1 MHTSIIVTGSISYDT
16 IMDFPSRF
24 IDVIDPNHL
33 DKLNTSFVANKMEKR
48 FGGTATNVAYN
59 LSFLCP
65 KKVTILGAVGKDGTE
80 LLQFYKKH
88 KLSTK
93 HILRD
98 TTLYSA
104 NGTVVTDLDGN
115 QVWNFYYGAS
125 EKSSA
130 ISLKP
135 CLDAQSL
142 VVILANH
149 PKSFL
154 YFQSQA
160 IALRVDYLY
169 DSGMSLSWL
178 TDADLKRGVLNARYV
193 SGNEYEMTQIL
204 KRLNTTAQ
212 ALVGKGIALITTL
225 GASGARYQDK
235 YALYEIPA
243 FPVKKVA
250 DPSGGGD
257 AWRAGFLAA
266 IAENRSVVDSVVQA
280 NALASFAIEVYGAVN
295 HAPTKDQI
303 RIRINKIKAIGF

>member
-1 MHTSIIVTGSISYDT
+1 MTGSISYDT
-16 IMDFPSRF
+16 IMHFPSRF
-24 IDVIDPNHL
+24 KSVIDPRHL

-65 KKVTILGAVGKDGTE
+65 EKVTILGAVGKDGAE

-88 KLSTK
+88 RLSTT

-125 EKSSA
+125 EKSSS

-135 CLDAQSL
+135 CIDAHSL

-154 YFQSQA
+154 HFQNEA
-160 IALRVDYLY
+160 VALHVDYLY

-178 TDADLKRGVLNARYV
+178 TDTDLKRGVLNARYV
-193 SGNEYEMTQIL
+193 SGNEYEVTQIL

-212 ALVGKGIALITTL
+212 ALVHKGIALITTL
-225 GASGARYQDK
+225 GARGARYQDK
-235 YALYEIPA
+235 NNTYTIPA
-243 FPVKKVA
+243 YSVKKVV

-257 AWRAGFLAA
+257 AWRAGFLAG
-266 IAENRSVVDSVVQA
+266 IAQNISIEESIIQA
-280 NALASFAIEVYGAVN
+280 NALASFAVEVYGAAN
-295 HAPTKDQI
+295 HAPTHDMILRRIATI
-303 RIRINKIKAIGF
+303 RTMVT